1 MQLIKKKMEEYHNP
15 VLLHES
21 VDGMDIKG
29 DEICVDVTFGGG
41 GHSKE
46 ILKRLGKE
54 GKLFGF
60 DQDKDA
66 ERNALPDDRFELV
79 KQNFRYLKNFLRFH
93 QAVPVDCILADLGVS
108 SHQFNEG
115 ERGFSIRFEGPL
127 DMRMNQSGD
136 LTAADIINKY
146 TEQDLIRIFKEYG
159 EVRNAQ
165 KLVFE
170 IINTREA
177 GPITRTQELIEI
189 IEDCVPGKFRNK
201 YLAQVFQALRIEV
214 NDEMAALKDL
224 LTQSYE
230 VLKPGGRLVVITYH
244 SLEDRLVKNFFKK
257 GKFEG
262 ELEKDFFGNPQLR
275 FKQINR
281 KPIVPSDEELKINN
295 RARSAK
301 LRVGEKL

>member
-1 MQLIKKKMEEYHNP
+1 MEYHNP
-15 VLLHES
+15 VLLSES

-29 DEICVDVTFGGG
+29 NEICVDVTFGGG

-46 ILKRLGKE
+46 ILKRLGE
-54 GKLFGF
+54 GGQLFGF

-66 ERNALPDDRFELV
+66 ERNALADDRFELV
-79 KQNFRYLKNFLRFH
+79 NQNFRYLKNFLKFH

-127 DMRMNQSGD
+127 DMRMNQLGD

-146 TEQDLIRIFKEYG
+146 TAQDLIRIFKEYG

-177 GPITRTQELIEI
+177 GPITSTKALIEI

-214 NDEMAALKDL
+214 NDEMGALKEM

-230 VLKPGGRLVVITYH
+230 VLKPGGRLAVITYH

-262 ELEKDFFGNPQLR
+262 EVEKDFFGNQQLR
-275 FKQINR
+275 FKQLNR
-281 KPIVPSDEELKINN
+281 KPIIPSTEEIKMNN

>member
-1 MQLIKKKMEEYHNP
+1 MEYHNP
-15 VLLHES
+15 VLLKES
-21 VDGMDIKG
+21 VDGLNITN
-29 DEICVDVTFGGG
+29 DETCVDVTFGGG

-46 ILKRLGKE
+46 ILKRLGE
-54 GKLFGF
+54 AGRLFGF

-66 ERNALPDDRFELV
+66 EANAIADSRFELV
-79 KQNFRYLKNFLRFH
+79 KQNFRYLKNFLKFH
-93 QAVPVDCILADLGVS
+93 QAVPADGILADLGVS

-136 LTAADIINKY
+136 LTAEKIVNDY
-146 TEQDLIRIFKEYG
+146 SEQELIRIFKEYG
-159 EVRNAQ
+159 EIKNAR

-170 IINTREA
+170 ITSRREA
-177 GPITRTQELIEI
+177 GRITKTIELIEV
-189 IEDCVPGKFRNK
+189 IEGCVPGKLRNK

-214 NDEMAALKDL
+214 NDEMGALKDML
-224 LTQSYE
+224 EQSYE
-230 VLKPGGRLVVITYH
+230 VLKQGGRLSVITYH

-262 ELEKDFFGNPQLR
+262 ELEKDFYGNPQLK

-281 KPIVPSDEELKINN
+281 KPILPTEEEIKNNN

-301 LRVGEKL
+301 LRIAEKL

>member
-1 MQLIKKKMEEYHNP
+1 M
-15 VLLHES
+15 
-21 VDGMDIKG
+21 
-29 DEICVDVTFGGG
+29 
-41 GHSKE
+41 
-46 ILKRLGKE
+46 
-54 GKLFGF
+54 
-60 DQDKDA
+60 
-66 ERNALPDDRFELV
+66 

-93 QAVPVDCILADLGVS
+93 QAVPADCILADLGVS

-127 DMRMNQSGD
+127 DMRMNQGGD
-136 LTAADIINKY
+136 LTAEKIINDY
-146 TEQDLIRIFKEYG
+146 SEEDLIRIFREYG
-159 EVRNAQ
+159 EVKNAG

-170 IINTREA
+170 IVNTREA
-177 GPITRTQELIEI
+177 GRIKRTQELIEI

-214 NDEMAALKDL
+214 NDEMGALKDML
-224 LTQSYE
+224 EQSYE
-230 VLKPGGRLVVITYH
+230 VLKPGGRLSVITYH

-281 KPIVPSDEELKINN
+281 KPILPAEEEIKNNN
-295 RARSAK
+295 RSRSAK
-301 LRVGEKL
+301 LRVAEKL

>member
-1 MQLIKKKMEEYHNP
+1 MEEYHNP
-15 VLLHES
+15 VLLQES
-21 VDGMDIKG
+21 IDGMNITG

-46 ILKRLGKE
+46 ILKRLGKG

-66 ERNALPDDRFELV
+66 ERNALDDGRFELV

-93 QAVPVDCILADLGVS
+93 KAVPADCILADLGVS

-136 LTAADIINKY
+136 LTAEKIINDY
-146 TEQDLIRIFKEYG
+146 SEEDLIRIFKEYG

-177 GPITRTQELIEI
+177 GKITRTQELIEI

-214 NDEMAALKDL
+214 NDEMGALKDML
-224 LTQSYE
+224 EQSWE
-230 VLKPGGRLVVITYH
+230 VLKPGGRLSVITYH

-275 FKQINR
+275 FKQITR
-281 KPIVPSDEELKINN
+281 KPIIPTDEEIMINN

-301 LRVGEKL
+301 LRVAEKL

>member
-1 MQLIKKKMEEYHNP
+1 MRMEYHNP
-15 VLLHES
+15 VLLKES
-21 VDGMDIKG
+21 IDGLDIKN

-46 ILKRLGKE
+46 ILKRLGE
-54 GKLFGF
+54 GGKLFGF

-66 ERNALPDDRFELV
+66 EANSLEDERFELV
-79 KQNFRYLKNFLRFH
+79 KQNFRYLKNFLKFH
-93 QAVPVDCILADLGVS
+93 QAVPADCILADLGVS

-136 LTAADIINKY
+136 LTAEKIINDY
-146 TEQDLIRIFKEYG
+146 DEADLIRIFKEYG
-159 EVRNAQ
+159 EVKNAQ

-170 IINTREA
+170 IVNRREEKR
-177 GPITRTQELIEI
+177 ITKTQELIEI
-189 IEDCVPGKFRNK
+189 IEGCVPGRFRNK

-214 NDEMAALKDL
+214 NDELGALKDML
-224 LTQSYE
+224 EQSYE
-230 VLKPGGRLVVITYH
+230 VLKQGGRLSVITYH

-262 ELEKDFFGNPQLR
+262 ELDKDFYGNPQLK

-281 KPIVPSDEELKINN
+281 KPILPTEEEIKNNN

-301 LRVGEKL
+301 LRIAEKL

>member
-1 MQLIKKKMEEYHNP
+1 MEEYHNP
-15 VLLHES
+15 VLLQES
-21 VDGMDIKG
+21 VDGMNITG

-46 ILKRLGKE
+46 ILKRLGQG

-66 ERNALPDDRFELV
+66 ERNILDDGRFELV

-93 QAVPVDCILADLGVS
+93 KAVPADCILADLGVS

-136 LTAADIINKY
+136 LTAEKIINDY
-146 TEQDLIRIFKEYG
+146 SEEDLIRIFKEYG

-177 GPITRTQELIEI
+177 GKITRTQELIEI

-214 NDEMAALKDL
+214 NDEMGALKDML
-224 LTQSYE
+224 EQSWE
-230 VLKPGGRLVVITYH
+230 VLKPGGRLSVITYH

-275 FKQINR
+275 FKQITR
-281 KPIVPSDEELKINN
+281 KPIIPTDEEIKINN

-301 LRVGEKL
+301 LRVGQKL

>member
-1 MQLIKKKMEEYHNP
+1 MEEYHNP
-15 VLLHES
+15 VLLQES

-46 ILKRLGKE
+46 ILKRLGE
-54 GKLFGF
+54 GGKLFGF

-66 ERNALPDDRFELV
+66 ERNALEDKRFELV
-79 KQNFRYLKNFLRFH
+79 KQNFRYLKNFLKFH
-93 QAVPVDCILADLGVS
+93 QAVPADCILADLGVS

-136 LTAADIINKY
+136 LTAEKIINEY
-146 TEQDLIRIFKEYG
+146 SEDDLIRIFKEYG

-170 IINTREA
+170 IVNTREA
-177 GPITRTQELIEI
+177 GKITRTQELIEI

-214 NDEMAALKDL
+214 NDEMGALKDML
-224 LTQSYE
+224 EQSYE
-230 VLKPGGRLVVITYH
+230 VLKPGGRLSVITYH

-257 GKFEG
+257 GKFDG

-275 FKQINR
+275 FKQVNR
-281 KPIVPSDEELKINN
+281 KPILPTEEEIKINN

-301 LRVGEKL
+301 LRVAEKL

>member
-1 MQLIKKKMEEYHNP
+1 MEYHNP
-15 VLLHES
+15 VLLNES
-21 VDGMDIKG
+21 IDGMDISG
-29 DEICVDVTFGGG
+29 NEVCVDVTFGGG

-46 ILKRLGKE
+46 ILKRLGGE

-66 ERNALPDDRFELV
+66 VANTLPDERFTLV
-79 KQNFRYLKNFLRFH
+79 KQNFRYLKNFLKFH

-136 LTAADIINKY
+136 LTAEKIINDY
-146 TEQDLIRIFKEYG
+146 TEAELIRIFKEYG
-159 EVRNAQ
+159 EVRNSQ
-165 KLVFE
+165 KLAFE
-170 IINTREA
+170 IVSTREA
-177 GPITRTQELIEI
+177 GRITKTIELIAI

-214 NDEMAALKDL
+214 NDEMGALKDML
-224 LTQSYE
+224 EQSYE
-230 VLKPGGRLVVITYH
+230 VLKPGGRLSVITYH

-257 GKFEG
+257 GKFDG
-262 ELEKDFFGNPQLR
+262 ELEKDFFGNPQLK
-275 FKQINR
+275 FKLINI
-281 KPIVPSDEELKINN
+281 KPINPTEEEVKNNN

-301 LRVGEKL
+301 LRVAEKL